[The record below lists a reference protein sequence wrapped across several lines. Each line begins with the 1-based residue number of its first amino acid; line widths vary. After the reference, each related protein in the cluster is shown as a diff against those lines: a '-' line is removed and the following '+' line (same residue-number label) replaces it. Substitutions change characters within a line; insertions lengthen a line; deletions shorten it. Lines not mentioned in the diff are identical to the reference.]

1 MSSFKR
7 ALTRAQVI
15 AIAIV
20 VALVA
25 TGVAY
30 YTAFLAPQPQQRPP
44 PGAKPI
50 VFVHGGAGSA
60 QQFESQAMRFTSNGY
75 PPSYIWVFEYDSSHA
90 IETLDKVLSRLD
102 AFVEEVLNSTRADKV
117 DLVGHSYG
125 GLIVLMYLQRPEAR
139 EKVARCVVIDSLSA
153 LMRGYTK
160 APEGVKTLVIWGRA
174 RDPRYPQLIE
184 GAVNVHFPEKNHVE
198 VCTSAEAFVEM
209 YKFFTGEKPATKDIV
224 PEYEVWIAG
233 RVVIFPINVFK
244 EYPEGRPATLEI
256 WEVDPATGRRV
267 SDKPYATFEI
277 RAPHGK
283 WGPVKVRPGAYYEFC
298 LVREGMRTH
307 HFYREPFIRS
317 NYWITLLTSL
327 PGGIADLVERSDQ
340 HSALVIIRNKE
351 LEEEDVLKINGQ
363 NIITAKVF
371 TKDKMVI
378 SVWLFDKNSDK
389 ANNITEPLHPF
400 HGLTFQTALDFYIP
414 AADPPDG
421 TISIVLV
428 PRQGGGRTQVLN
440 VPNWASS
447 KHAVTVQFN
456 DYVQGA

>member
-1 MSSFKR
+1 MPGFKR

-15 AIAIV
+15 VIAIV

-30 YTAFLAPQPQQRPP
+30 YTALLAPQPQQRLP

-50 VFVHGGAGSA
+50 VFVHGGSGSA

-90 IETLDKVLSRLD
+90 IETLDQVLNRLD
-102 AFVEEVLNSTRADKV
+102 TFVEEVLNSTRADKV

-139 EKVARCVVIDSLSA
+139 EKVARCVVIDSLVA

-184 GAVNVHFPEKNHVE
+184 GAVNVHFSEKNHVE

-209 YKFFTGEKPATKDIV
+209 YKFFTGEEPATKDIV
-224 PEYEVWIAG
+224 PEHEVWIAG

-256 WEVDPATGRRV
+256 WEVDPTTGSKALDLESSSVESETWRTPRPSSKSPSSV
-267 SDKPYATFEI
+267 LLRPSSSTTFEPFVLI
-277 RAPHGK
+277 MIGYSYLFAMSKTLSLTLINSSWGGK
-283 WGPVKVRPGAYYEFC
+283 GSTSVDS
-298 LVREGMRTH
+298 LNGMGLS
-307 HFYREPFIRS
+307 PF
-317 NYWITLLTSL
+317 L
-327 PGGIADLVERSDQ
+327 
-340 HSALVIIRNKE
+340 
-351 LEEEDVLKINGQ
+351 
-363 NIITAKVF
+363 
-371 TKDKMVI
+371 
-378 SVWLFDKNSDK
+378 
-389 ANNITEPLHPF
+389 
-400 HGLTFQTALDFYIP
+400 
-414 AADPPDG
+414 
-421 TISIVLV
+421 
-428 PRQGGGRTQVLN
+428 
-440 VPNWASS
+440 
-447 KHAVTVQFN
+447 
-456 DYVQGA
+456 